1 MCQETGDCP
10 YNGVFTA
17 TRPTPPPT
25 TSMELIRGQHNLRPR
40 HRGCVATIGNF
51 DGVHLGHRL
60 ILDQLADQAVQLRLP
75 RLVITFEPQPQ
86 EFFAGPNA
94 PPARLMRLREKLLA
108 LEDLGI
114 ERVLCLEFDH
124 RLAAMP
130 AEAFIDDLLVA
141 RLGVRHL
148 VIGDDFRFGHRRA
161 GNFDLLVEAGQR
173 HGFTVADSHS
183 HSLDGERVSST
194 RIRQALARAIWNW
207 RRDCWAGLTTCAGGS
222 RTATVAGAPSAFRPP
237 TSTCIAG
244 SRRFPAFMPCWS
256 AILPTLARYRQR
268 RPAPRWRASAS
279 DWKCIYSIFRA
290 ICTAGTSGRFS
301 ALSPPGTTLRIA
313 DRPASADPAGRASRS
328 RLFRRTGPPLH
339 PQLPPTTGS
348 RGVSHALPKGRGA
361 FSHRFLEAYRG

>member
-1 MCQETGDCP
+1 
-10 YNGVFTA
+10 
-17 TRPTPPPT
+17 
-25 TSMELIRGQHNLRPR
+25 MELIRGQHNLRPR

-60 ILDQLADQAVQLRLP
+60 ILDQLADQAAQLRLP

-130 AEAFIDDLLVA
+130 AEAFIDDLLVE

-194 RIRQALARAIWNW
+194 RIRQALARGDLELAARLLGRPYDLCGRVAHGD
-207 RRDCWAGLTTCAGGS
+207 RRGRTIGFPTANIAVWSEQLVPANGVYAGW
-222 RTATVAGAPSAFRPP
+222 ATVGGEHYMAVTNVGLRPTFEGDSLRVEAHLLDFNRDIYGETMNFSFETRLRP
-237 TSTCIAG
+237 EKKFNGIQELMAQIALD
-244 SRRFPAFMPCWS
+244 A
-256 AILPTLARYRQR
+256 Q
-268 RPAPRWRASAS
+268 
-279 DWKCIYSIFRA
+279 
-290 ICTAGTSGRFS
+290 
-301 ALSPPGTTLRIA
+301 
-313 DRPASADPAGRASRS
+313 AGRDYLTAN
-328 RLFRRTGPPLH
+328 PH
-339 PQLPPTTGS
+339 P
-348 RGVSHALPKGRGA
+348 
-361 FSHRFLEAYRG
+361 